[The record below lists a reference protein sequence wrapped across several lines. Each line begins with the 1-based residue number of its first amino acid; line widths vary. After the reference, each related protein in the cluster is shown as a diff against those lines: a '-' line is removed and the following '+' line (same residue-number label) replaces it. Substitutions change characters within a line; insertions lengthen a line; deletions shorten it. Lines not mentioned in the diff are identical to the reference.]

1 MEYLKCEKV
10 RKQFGS
16 VQALKDL
23 SFSVEKGEI
32 RAILGG
38 NGSGK
43 STMAKIIGGALDVT
57 SGTIKLNGKDYAP
70 KSPAEAKQFGVIF
83 TSQEL
88 SLFDNLNVEE
98 NIHLCNLP
106 LGKGDSIDHQ
116 RVNQSTLD
124 LAQKYGLE
132 YLLNIPIAQ
141 MAANELYLVEFL
153 KAIIQKPTLLIVDE
167 ITSALYR
174 NDVEKIRDILFELK
188 EAGCTILFIS
198 HRMGEIMSICDSVTV
213 LKNGETV
220 GTYLCSEVTE
230 AQLLSLMSG
239 RAITDVH
246 MNAGGS
252 NNFYNEVQKHDTIL
266 KVEQMPL
273 HGFDTKIDFSV
284 HSGEIIGVAG
294 LQGQGQSNLV
304 RQIFGLFSPV
314 SMEISGENQKV
325 SSPQDAIKHGISF
338 VSGDREKEGTFRE
351 RSIAENL
358 VSVSDLIFK
367 QEADTDGLLSTYKV
381 VYNKKK
387 DLITQLSG
395 GNQQKVVVAR
405 WTSVKP
411 KLFLADDPTKG
422 IDVQAREDV
431 HQILRELAKEGAGV
445 VMVSSDEEELINLT
459 SLAPFSKIIVM
470 YEGEIVKTLIG
481 EDITLENIIA
491 NSMPVSKGETE

>member
-153 KAIIQKPTLLIVDE
+153 KAIIQKPTL
-167 ITSALYR
+167 
-174 NDVEKIRDILFELK
+174 
-188 EAGCTILFIS
+188 
-198 HRMGEIMSICDSVTV
+198 
-213 LKNGETV
+213 
-220 GTYLCSEVTE
+220 
-230 AQLLSLMSG
+230 
-239 RAITDVH
+239 
-246 MNAGGS
+246 
-252 NNFYNEVQKHDTIL
+252 
-266 KVEQMPL
+266 
-273 HGFDTKIDFSV
+273 
-284 HSGEIIGVAG
+284 
-294 LQGQGQSNLV
+294 
-304 RQIFGLFSPV
+304 
-314 SMEISGENQKV
+314 
-325 SSPQDAIKHGISF
+325 
-338 VSGDREKEGTFRE
+338 
-351 RSIAENL
+351 
-358 VSVSDLIFK
+358 
-367 QEADTDGLLSTYKV
+367 
-381 VYNKKK
+381 
-387 DLITQLSG
+387 
-395 GNQQKVVVAR
+395 
-405 WTSVKP
+405 
-411 KLFLADDPTKG
+411 
-422 IDVQAREDV
+422 
-431 HQILRELAKEGAGV
+431 
-445 VMVSSDEEELINLT
+445 T
-459 SLAPFSKIIVM
+459 SLDKGTQPFVVCD
-470 YEGEIVKTLIG
+470 G
-481 EDITLENIIA
+481 
-491 NSMPVSKGETE
+491 

>member
-174 NDVEKIRDILFELK
+174 NDVEKVRDILFELK

-198 HRMGEIMSICDSVTV
+198 HRMGEIMSICDTITDALPTQITLDTNSVTIS
-213 LKNGETV
+213 KNGAALAINTDYTLTTAAGGFTLTLTPAARAALKDNDVLVVSYQATLQPNTTTMDAYTNTATLSYGEDKSISDTADVFSGHITFEKRDNHNNILAGAKFVVKNLDGQYAKLNGSGHTWAFDSWVDAVEQATV
-220 GTYLCSEVTE
+220 ITTENTTTAVIVRGLKSGIYTLVETE
-230 AQLLSLMSG
+230 APNGFVKGSDTEITINKELS
-239 RAITDVH
+239 
-246 MNAGGS
+246 
-252 NNFYNEVQKHDTIL
+252 E
-266 KVEQMPL
+266 EQGNRL
-273 HGFDTKIDFSV
+273 I
-284 HSGEIIGVAG
+284 
-294 LQGQGQSNLV
+294 
-304 RQIFGLFSPV
+304 GLFTEKAIVINTQGSELPETGGIGTTIFYIAGALLAV
-314 SMEISGENQKV
+314 SAV
-325 SSPQDAIKHGISF
+325 A
-338 VSGDREKEGTFRE
+338 
-351 RSIAENL
+351 
-358 VSVSDLIFK
+358 
-367 QEADTDGLLSTYKV
+367 LL
-381 VYNKKK
+381 
-387 DLITQLSG
+387 
-395 GNQQKVVVAR
+395 
-405 WTSVKP
+405 
-411 KLFLADDPTKG
+411 
-422 IDVQAREDV
+422 
-431 HQILRELAKEGAGV
+431 
-445 VMVSSDEEELINLT
+445 
-459 SLAPFSKIIVM
+459 
-470 YEGEIVKTLIG
+470 IVKRRKQ
-481 EDITLENIIA
+481 A
-491 NSMPVSKGETE
+491 